1 MKALLVVDVQ
11 NDFLP
16 EGALPVAGGD
26 AVIAPI
32 NRLMKAFHDAGNL
45 VICTADWHPENHISF
60 AKNHPGAN
68 PGDCVTVP
76 YGKQMLWPAHCVA
89 ASAGAAFSQEL
100 HTEYANAI
108 VRKGT
113 HSNCDSYSGFMEAD
127 RVTKTGLAGYL
138 REMNVEAVW
147 VCGLALDF
155 CVSWTALDAA
165 AFGFQSHVLVD
176 ASRAIDVAG
185 SLAAAKA
192 AWSKAHVFETTEP
205 EALSAL

>member
-16 EGALPVAGGD
+16 KGALPVAGGD
-26 AVIAPI
+26 AVIDPV
-32 NRLMKAFHDAGNL
+32 NRLMKAFHESGNI
-45 VICTADWHPENHISF
+45 VVCTADWHPEDHISF
-60 AKNHPGAN
+60 AKNHTAAKV
-68 PGDCVTVP
+68 GDTITVP

-89 ASAGAAFSQEL
+89 GTAGAAFSQAL
-100 HTEYANAI
+100 QVNYANAI

-113 HSNCDSYSGFMEAD
+113 HSHCDSYSGFMEAD

-138 REMNVEAVW
+138 REMDVHSVW

-165 AFGFQSHVLVD
+165 LFGFKSHVLLD

-185 SLAAAKA
+185 SLEAAHE
-192 AWSKAHVFETTEP
+192 AWRDAQVVESNVLET
-205 EALSAL
+205 LNFL